1 MVEPVLQLVHVLAGA
16 VALILGPIALQ
27 APKRIGR
34 HSRIGAAFFAF
45 VCIVSI
51 SGGVLSVIHW
61 DERWPFFWIA
71 VGTGASALLG
81 YAAARLRFRH
91 WLVVHVGAQ
100 GSAYTAMVTAFIVAN
115 WDEMTGIEGT
125 DEPLAFL
132 VPMAIGSVAFGWLMW
147 EVHRG
152 RRPRRAPRVAEASAE
167 PPGFRR
173 PS

>member
-34 HSRIGAAFFAF
+34 HSRIGLAFFAA

-51 SGGVLSVIHW
+51 SGGVLSLMHW
-61 DERWPFFWIA
+61 NERWPFFWIA
-71 VGTGASALLG
+71 AGTGASALLG
-81 YAAARLRFRH
+81 YGAARLRFRH

-115 WDEMTGIEGT
+115 WDEMTGVEGT
-125 DEPLAFL
+125 GEPLAFL
-132 VPMAIGSVAFGWLMW
+132 VPMAIGSLAVGWLMW
-147 EVHRG
+147 EVRRG
-152 RRPRRAPRVAEASAE
+152 RRPRRAATADQ
-167 PPGFRR
+167 PGLRR